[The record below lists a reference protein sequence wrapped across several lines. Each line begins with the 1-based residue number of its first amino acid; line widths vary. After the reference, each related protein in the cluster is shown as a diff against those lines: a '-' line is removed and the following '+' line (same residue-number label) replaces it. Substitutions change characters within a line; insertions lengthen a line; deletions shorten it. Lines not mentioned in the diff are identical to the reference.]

1 MQVIKC
7 GLIMITKPSK
17 KHWYFFLFILGSFL
31 RVFIPELPNIIK
43 KILKIY
49 KPVIIDKE
57 TKKEEDYKK
66 YLVTLKY
73 FEMIRTISSDL
84 LIGIF
89 HCIHKI
95 RNRDD
100 FSKTPQQTYNRNSQK
115 IYFIFND
122 ETSRVPTKYK
132 IIFIISIIDII
143 CQLLIPIKYIIEGL
157 AMEET
162 IKNKD
167 TYYLFSLLWFDIF
180 ARYFFS
186 RWILKTYFYIHHYFS
201 FFLNCIGLALITI
214 VDIFTKKKKYHEE
227 YDIIYIS
234 FASLQVILY
243 SFEDIMNKV
252 AFRTLYILP
261 NTLIFYKGLVQLF
274 YFLIISGLFFGFK
287 LYCFEYGDFK
297 ITVKSELQNFITF
310 VPFNI
315 MRTIFL
321 VKVIDSFS
329 AQHMAL
335 LKISEI
341 AVLFIYTS
349 IADNILDKE
358 QYFDGKNWVFI
369 FPQAIGF
376 LFLLISSL
384 IHNEIII
391 INHTKLKA
399 KTEYYLDKDA
409 DKEQNSSFYS
419 DTLFTDSKDS
429 SNSVTNLYSDL
440 TGSDLS

>member
-31 RVFIPELPNIIK
+31 RVFIPELPNIIA
-43 KILKIY
+43 KILNKYDPI
-49 KPVIIDKE
+49 KDDEIKNKE
-57 TKKEEDYKK
+57 NYKK

-73 FEMIRTISSDL
+73 FEMIRNISSDL

-157 AMEET
+157 VIGET

-214 VDIFTKKKKYHEE
+214 VDILTKKIVL
-227 YDIIYIS
+227 IILEGTKVTK
-234 FASLQVILY
+234 FCNSLLTVIL
-243 SFEDIMNKV
+243 K
-252 AFRTLYILP
+252 P
-261 NTLIFYKGLVQLF
+261 
-274 YFLIISGLFFGFK
+274 
-287 LYCFEYGDFK
+287 
-297 ITVKSELQNFITF
+297 
-310 VPFNI
+310 
-315 MRTIFL
+315 
-321 VKVIDSFS
+321 
-329 AQHMAL
+329 
-335 LKISEI
+335 
-341 AVLFIYTS
+341 
-349 IADNILDKE
+349 
-358 QYFDGKNWVFI
+358 
-369 FPQAIGF
+369 
-376 LFLLISSL
+376 
-384 IHNEIII
+384 
-391 INHTKLKA
+391 
-399 KTEYYLDKDA
+399 
-409 DKEQNSSFYS
+409 
-419 DTLFTDSKDS
+419 
-429 SNSVTNLYSDL
+429 
-440 TGSDLS
+440 

>member
-1 MQVIKC
+1 
-7 GLIMITKPSK
+7 MIVKPVK

-31 RVFIPELPNIIK
+31 RLFSPDILILIYKNKK
-43 KILKIY
+43 KIDFSSREYNFLM
-49 KPVIIDKE
+49 
-57 TKKEEDYKK
+57 TQ
-66 YLVTLKY
+66 KY

-95 RNRDD
+95 RNKDD

-115 IYFIFND
+115 IFFIFND
-122 ETSRVPTKYK
+122 ETSRVPTMYK

-143 CQLLIPIKYIIEGL
+143 CQLLIPLKFILEKKVIDCSINNNPPYNL
-157 AMEET
+157 
-162 IKNKD
+162 
-167 TYYLFSLLWFDIF
+167 YSLLWFDIF
-180 ARYFFS
+180 ARYLFS

-201 FFLNCIGLALITI
+201 FFLNFIGLILITI
-214 VDIFTKKKKYHEE
+214 VDLKTKIINEKY
-227 YDIIYIS
+227 DWLLIIIS
-234 FASLQVILY
+234 SLQVILY

-274 YFLIISGLFFGFK
+274 YFAIISVLFFTLIEDFNVFK
-287 LYCFEYGDFK
+287 ENFHFLF
-297 ITVKSELQNFITF
+297 ELQHFICF

-335 LKISEI
+335 LRISESVVI
-341 AVLFIYTS
+341 YIYTL
-349 IADNILDKE
+349 IKDFKE
-358 QYFDGKNWVFI
+358 EGELCYLKI
-369 FPQAIGF
+369 IGF
-376 LFLLISSL
+376 TFLLISSL
-384 IHNEIII
+384 IHNELII
-391 INHTKLKA
+391 INQTKLKA

-429 SNSVTNLYSDL
+429 SSNSITNLYSDL
-440 TGSDLS
+440 TGSDIS

>member
-1 MQVIKC
+1 
-7 GLIMITKPSK
+7 MITKPIK
-17 KHWYFFLFILGSFL
+17 KHSYFFLFILGSFL
-31 RVFIPELPNIIK
+31 RIWIPDLLGK
-43 KILKIY
+43 KLE
-49 KPVIIDKE
+49 KPVDGNEKNKE
-57 TKKEEDYKK
+57 YQK
-66 YLVTLKY
+66 YLLTQKY

-84 LIGIF
+84 LIGIS

-95 RNRDD
+95 RNKDD

-122 ETSRVPTKYK
+122 ETSRVPTMYK
-132 IIFIISIIDII
+132 IIFIISFIDII
-143 CQLLIPIKYIIEGL
+143 CQLLIPIKYIIEIYVL
-157 AMEET
+157 KHEINHNET
-162 IKNKD
+162 YKL
-167 TYYLFSLLWFDIF
+167 YSLLWFDIF
-180 ARYFFS
+180 ARYIFS

-201 FFLNCIGLALITI
+201 FFINIIGLIIITI
-214 VDIFTKKKKYHEE
+214 VESISEIIGNE
-227 YDIIYIS
+227 YDIFIIII
-234 FASLQVILY
+234 ASIQVILY

-261 NTLIFYKGLVQLF
+261 NTLIFYKGLAQLF
-274 YFLIISGLFFGFK
+274 YFLIISALFFGFS
-287 LYCFEYGDFK
+287 LYNFNYKHDFK
-297 ITVKSELQNFITF
+297 PIDELRNFICF
-310 VPFNI
+310 VPSNI

-335 LKISEI
+335 LKISESVVI
-341 AVLFIYTS
+341 FIYTLVKKD
-349 IADNILDKE
+349 IFEFKIQCFYILL
-358 QYFDGKNWVFI
+358 
-369 FPQAIGF
+369 PIGF
-376 LFLLISSL
+376 FFLLISSL
-384 IHNEIII
+384 IHNELII

-440 TGSDLS
+440 TGSDIS

>member
-1 MQVIKC
+1 
-7 GLIMITKPSK
+7 MIVKPIK
-17 KHWYFFLFILGSFL
+17 KHWYFFLFILGSFF
-31 RVFIPELPNIIK
+31 RQFVSD
-43 KILKIY
+43 ILIKIY
-49 KPVIIDKE
+49 GKNE
-57 TKKEEDYKK
+57 EEEEEEEDKIDFNSLDYHF
-66 YLVTLKY
+66 LFTQKY

-95 RNRDD
+95 RNKDD
-100 FSKTPQQTYNRNSQK
+100 FSKTPQQTYTRNSQK

-122 ETSRVPTKYK
+122 ETSRVPTMYK
-132 IIFIISIIDII
+132 IIIFISFIDII
-143 CQLLIPIKYIIEGL
+143 CQLFIPFKFVL
-157 AMEET
+157 EEFVLDKK
-162 IKNKD
+162 INNNPP
-167 TYYLFSLLWFDIF
+167 YYLYSLLIFDIF
-180 ARYFFS
+180 ARYLFS
-186 RWILKTYFYIHHYFS
+186 RWILKTYFYIHHYLS
-201 FFLNCIGLALITI
+201 FFINFIGLIFITI
-214 VDIFTKKKKYHEE
+214 VDVFTKILNNKNKKENFPKY
-227 YDIIYIS
+227 DWLLIS
-234 FASLQVILY
+234 ISSLQVILY

-274 YFLIISGLFFGFK
+274 FFAIISAFFFRFK
-287 LYCFEYGDFK
+287 LYDFK
-297 ITVKSELQNFITF
+297 SNCNYLFELQHFILF

-335 LKISEI
+335 LKISETVVIFLYSLI
-341 AVLFIYTS
+341 AEKTHLKTQPFKLKVWQSLI
-349 IADNILDKE
+349 
-358 QYFDGKNWVFI
+358 QI
-369 FPQAIGF
+369 FGF
-376 LFLLISSL
+376 LLLLISSL
-384 IHNEIII
+384 IHNELII
-391 INHTKLKA
+391 INQTKLKA

-440 TGSDLS
+440 TGSDIS

>member
-1 MQVIKC
+1 
-7 GLIMITKPSK
+7 MITRPIQ
-17 KHWYFFLFILGSFL
+17 KHWYFFLFIFGSFF
-31 RVFIPELPNIIK
+31 RVFIPELPDI
-43 KILKIY
+43 IY
-49 KPVIIDKE
+49 KIVEHPINYLPDNEKSPE
-57 TKKEEDYKK
+57 FKKF
-66 YLVTLKY
+66 LLTRKY
-73 FEMIRTISSDL
+73 FEMMRTISSDL

-95 RNRDD
+95 RNKDD

-122 ETSRVPTKYK
+122 ETSRVPTMYK

-143 CQLLIPIKYIIEGL
+143 CQLLIPIKYIIEGFV
-157 AMEET
+157 MNQK
-162 IKNKD
+162 IKFGD

-201 FFLNCIGLALITI
+201 FFLNCLGLVLITI
-214 VDIFTKKKKYHEE
+214 VDFLSAKKIPKD
-227 YDIIYIS
+227 YDYLYFI

-261 NTLIFYKGLVQLF
+261 NTLIFYKGLVQLI
-274 YFLIISGLFFGFK
+274 YFLIISVLFFGFK
-287 LYCFEYGDFK
+287 LQNFEFGKFK
-297 ITVKSELQNFITF
+297 ITPQSELQNFLTF

-315 MRTIFL
+315 MRTVFL
-321 VKVIDSFS
+321 VKVIDTFS

-335 LKISEI
+335 LKISET

-349 IADNILDKE
+349 IADPYLDKK
-358 QYFDGKNWVFI
+358 QKDYINLQKWHLFLIQV
-369 FPQAIGF
+369 IGF
-376 LFLLISSL
+376 TFLLISSL

-391 INHTKLKA
+391 INHIKLKA
-399 KTEYYLDKDA
+399 KTEYYLGKDA

-429 SNSVTNLYSDL
+429 SNSITNLYSDL
-440 TGSDLS
+440 TGSDIS